1 MEHTHSHGHITRN
14 ITRAFVWGIGLNI
27 SFTLIEFILGY
38 YYNSLAL
45 IADASH
51 NLSDVASLILSLI
64 GFRLAQKAASKL
76 YTYGYKKS
84 TILASLINSVVLVF
98 IVIGILREAIE
109 RLNTLP
115 EVGGIG
121 IIITAGIGII
131 INTVSAFLFFKNQKN
146 DINIRGAFVHL
157 LVDALV
163 SVGVVLSGFIILFTD
178 IKVIDP
184 IISIIIAIIIALA
197 TWNILRESL
206 RLIIDAVPKDINYN
220 KILSIINTVPEVIN
234 VHHMHIWAISSNING
249 LTAHIIVDKSNFQK
263 IEIIKRD
270 IKNIL
275 SENNIQHST
284 LEFEFSD
291 EECMT
296 ENCH

>member
-163 SVGVVLSGFIILFTD
+163 SVGVVISGIIILYTN

-184 IISIIIAIIIALA
+184 IISIIIALIIALT
-197 TWNILRESL
+197 TWNILKESL

-220 KILSIINTVPEVIN
+220 KIESIVNTIPEVIN

-270 IKNIL
+270 IKNVL

>member
-1 MEHTHSHGHITRN
+1 MEHNHSHGHITKN
-14 ITRAFVWGIGLNI
+14 ITRAFIWGIGLNI

-38 YYNSLAL
+38 YYNSLSL

-84 TILASLINSVVLVF
+84 TILASLINSIVLIF

-115 EVGGIG
+115 EVGSIG
-121 IIITAGIGII
+121 IIITASIGII
-131 INTVSAFLFFKNQKN
+131 INSVSAFLFFKNQKN

-249 LTAHIIVDKSNFQK
+249 LTAHIIVDKSNYKK
-263 IEIIKRD
+263 IEMIKRE

-275 SENNIQHST
+275 SKNNIQHST

-291 EECMT
+291 EKCMT

>member
-1 MEHTHSHGHITRN
+1 MEHNHSHGHITKN
-14 ITRAFVWGIGLNI
+14 ITRAFIWGIGLNI

-38 YYNSLAL
+38 YYNSLSL

-163 SVGVVLSGFIILFTD
+163 SVGVVISGIIILYTN

-184 IISIIIAIIIALA
+184 IISIIIALIIALT
-197 TWNILRESL
+197 TWNILKESL

-220 KILSIINTVPEVIN
+220 KIESIVNTIPEVIN

-263 IEIIKRD
+263 IEIIKRE

>member
-1 MEHTHSHGHITRN
+1 MEHNHSHGHITKN
-14 ITRAFVWGIGLNI
+14 ITRAFIWGIGLNI

-38 YYNSLAL
+38 YYNSLSL

-84 TILASLINSVVLVF
+84 TILASLINSIVLIF

-115 EVGGIG
+115 EVGSIG
-121 IIITAGIGII
+121 IIITASIGII
-131 INTVSAFLFFKNQKN
+131 INSVSAFLFFKNQKN

-249 LTAHIIVDKSNFQK
+249 LTAHIIVDKSNYKK
-263 IEIIKRD
+263 IEMIKRE

-275 SENNIQHST
+275 SKNNIQHST

>member
-146 DINIRGAFVHL
+146 DINIRGAFIHL

-163 SVGVVLSGFIILFTD
+163 SVGVVISGIIILYTN

-184 IISIIIAIIIALA
+184 IISIIIALIIALT
-197 TWNILRESL
+197 TWNILKESL

-220 KILSIINTVPEVIN
+220 KIESIVNTIPEVIN

-263 IEIIKRD
+263 IEIIKRE

>member
-163 SVGVVLSGFIILFTD
+163 SVGVVISGIIILYTN

-184 IISIIIAIIIALA
+184 IISIIIALIIALT
-197 TWNILRESL
+197 TWNILKESL

-220 KILSIINTVPEVIN
+220 KIESIVNTIPEVIN

-263 IEIIKRD
+263 IEIIKRE

>member
-270 IKNIL
+270 IKNVL

>member
-84 TILASLINSVVLVF
+84 TILASLINSIVLIF

-115 EVGGIG
+115 EVGSIG

-163 SVGVVLSGFIILFTD
+163 SVGVVISGIIILYTN

-184 IISIIIAIIIALA
+184 IISIIIALIIALT
-197 TWNILRESL
+197 TWNILKESL

-220 KILSIINTVPEVIN
+220 KIESIVNTIPEVIN

>member
-163 SVGVVLSGFIILFTD
+163 SVGVVISGIIILYTN

-184 IISIIIAIIIALA
+184 IISIIIALIIALT
-197 TWNILRESL
+197 TWNILKESL

-220 KILSIINTVPEVIN
+220 KIESIVNTIPEVIN